1 MSRDRI
7 AQFAVAI
14 LNTLG
19 NNDDMALITLPE
31 SENKL
36 VFTLTTIFSYTI

>member
-1 MSRDRI
+1 MSRDRM

-19 NNDDMALITLPE
+19 NNDDMVLIKRPAK

-36 VFTLTTIFSYTI
+36 VFT

>member
-7 AQFAVAI
+7 AQFAVAV

-19 NNDDMALITLPE
+19 NNDDMALITLVE
-31 SENKL
+31 
-36 VFTLTTIFSYTI
+36 